1 MDKYKILEDSVL
13 RIYEGLSRK
22 MVNEGAS
29 LDDINNKINTI
40 MDALGLEDSAK
51 TEEAPKSK
59 VEEPK
64 EEEKVEDTVTI
75 EDDMPTEGKEESDDT
90 FTVDEG
96 LNVDEEQEEV
106 DAPYVLILNRDI
118 IDYDGS
124 KMVGFNTLDELYQFI
139 QTELPLRT
147 SYRDLGAI
155 EQGDYNKN
163 EGTIFVNMWYKV
175 VKKGNSDL

>member
-1 MDKYKILEDSVL
+1 MDKYKILENSVL

-22 MVNEGAS
+22 MINEGAS
-29 LDDINNKINTI
+29 LEDINNKINTI
-40 MDALGLEDSAK
+40 MDALGLEDDTK
-51 TEEAPKSK
+51 TEEKPEPK

-64 EEEKVEDTVTI
+64 EEEVKDTVTV
-75 EDDMPTEGKEESDDT
+75 EDDMSTEGKEEENEDT
-90 FTVDEG
+90 FTVDES
-96 LNVDEEQEEV
+96 LDTKEDEEV

-155 EQGDYNKN
+155 EQGDYNKD

-175 VKKGNSDL
+175 VKKGNS

>member
-22 MVNEGAS
+22 MINEGAS

-40 MDALGLEDSAK
+40 MDALGLADNTK
-51 TEEAPKSK
+51 TEEKPEPK

-64 EEEKVEDTVTI
+64 EEEVKDTVTI
-75 EDDMPTEGKEESDDT
+75 EDDMPTEGKEDSEDT
-90 FTVDEG
+90 FTVDES
-96 LNVDEEQEEV
+96 LEVKEEDEEV
-106 DAPYVLILNRDI
+106 DAPYILILNRDI
-118 IDYDGS
+118 ADYTGS

-155 EQGDYNKN
+155 EQGDYNKD